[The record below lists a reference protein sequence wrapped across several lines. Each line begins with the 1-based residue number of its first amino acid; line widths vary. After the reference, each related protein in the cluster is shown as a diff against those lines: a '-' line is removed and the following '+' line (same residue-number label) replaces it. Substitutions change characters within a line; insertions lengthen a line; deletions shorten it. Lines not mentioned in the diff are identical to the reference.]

1 MTGWFWMQL
10 ITCGYDA
17 RYRMLSTAMHVGESA
32 YNCKNLKLLGC
43 IHKFFNS
50 SDISVGQ
57 PSKLVWKLQI
67 SRKKRAGSN
76 DPQKPISSWIPSRD
90 QNKWIFLSMLLNVT
104 AMLVV
109 RDKTNPIQKS
119 FASWNCTESLSPKR
133 EAIMEMRWWG
143 GAWHAF
149 KALFNMVMTTIWS
162 LAKIL
167 HFETLKI
174 ELF

>member
-1 MTGWFWMQL
+1 MQDIECL
-10 ITCGYDA
+10 ALQCMWGNPHIIAKISNYWDA
-17 RYRMLSTAMHVGESA
+17 Y
-32 YNCKNLKLLGC
+32 
-43 IHKFFNS
+43 INS
-50 SDISVGQ
+50 SIHPIYRLDNHLNWFESYRY
-57 PSKLVWKLQI
+57 LE
-67 SRKKRAGSN
+67 KKSAGSN

-167 HFETLKI
+167 HFKR
-174 ELF
+174 